1 MSSKQNTADVEAL
14 VGERIRSRRI
24 EAGMS
29 QENLGKALGLTLQQV
44 RECEKGTHRIS
55 SGLLLK
61 TAEVL
66 ECNLTQFFE
75 HPNRV
80 QTIASTPF
88 SKFMST
94 KEGVAIIK
102 AMLKISNQD
111 LRRKVIEIAE
121 KLAET

>member
-1 MSSKQNTADVEAL
+1 MSPKKNTADVGAL
-14 VGERIRSRRI
+14 VGKRIRSRRI

-29 QENLGKALGLTLQQV
+29 QENLAKALGLTLQQV
-44 RECEKGTHRIS
+44 REYEKGTQRIS

-61 TAEVL
+61 IAELL
-66 ECNLTQFFE
+66 ECNVTHFFE

-80 QTIASTPF
+80 QTSASTPF
-88 SKFMST
+88 AKFMST

-102 AMLKISNQD
+102 AMLKISNRD